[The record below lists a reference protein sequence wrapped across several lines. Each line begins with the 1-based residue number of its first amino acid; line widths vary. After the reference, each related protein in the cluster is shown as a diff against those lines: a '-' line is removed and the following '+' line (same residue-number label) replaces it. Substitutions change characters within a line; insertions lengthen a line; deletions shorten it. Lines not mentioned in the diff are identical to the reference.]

1 MGVVGCSCVENKMA
15 GGGEVTGLSI
25 GRIVYLDIDTTE
37 NDDRKSAEK
46 AGRKSSDLRLWK
58 IRYHMECSASMSF

>member
-15 GGGEVTGLSI
+15 GGGEVKGLSI

-46 AGRKSSDLRLWK
+46 AGRKSSAKIIDLGIYDFGK
-58 IRYHMECSASMSF
+58 